1 MWSYCTCS
9 CLSCAFMLYCCNCCC
24 SKLTGREGQA
34 NRTHT
39 SIQKLTGV
47 RLALLF
53 FLSFLS
59 FLKREEIIDANWS
72 KCMSTPKRQP
82 ATATL
87 SERLRVI
94 RIPTKEGEIYCFC
107 SSNHCHALTAVLI
120 CHADLSKKKRSFDLS
135 CHFFGWSFCNFEKQ
149 FWRELSNNRASYYYW
164 TRWVDML
171 QVAGLTERT
180 FLPGPKLEWFEHNW
194 CYICW
199 QSFFTCITGARN
211 PFLNTYQKVS
221 FKRCAMMN

>member
-1 MWSYCTCS
+1 MFDW
-9 CLSCAFMLYCCNCCC
+9 LSFFFF
-24 SKLTGREGQA
+24 
-34 NRTHT
+34 
-39 SIQKLTGV
+39 
-47 RLALLF
+47 LF
-53 FLSFLS
+53 FLFWNEKRLLTRIEANACRPQNDSQQLQLS
-59 FLKREEIIDANWS
+59 VRDWEWSGFRQKKVRYIVSVPVII
-72 KCMSTPKRQP
+72 
-82 ATATL
+82 ATHL
-87 SERLRVI
+87 QQFWFVMPIFR
-94 RIPTKEGEIYCFC
+94 
-107 SSNHCHALTAVLI
+107 
-120 CHADLSKKKRSFDLS
+120 KKRSFDLS